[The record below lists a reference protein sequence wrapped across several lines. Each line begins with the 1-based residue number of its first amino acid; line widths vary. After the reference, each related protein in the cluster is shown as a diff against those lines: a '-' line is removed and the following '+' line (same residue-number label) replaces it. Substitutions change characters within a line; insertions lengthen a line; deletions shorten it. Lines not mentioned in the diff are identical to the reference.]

1 MHVSLSLL
9 CLGIWTLAVFG
20 NKMLDECLLRNPK
33 YTMNVVVLEDN
44 TYAWSRPFV
53 QKAVEDAIEEDRQ
66 ENDKHGT
73 ERRFLL
79 DPTLFTLKDKN
90 KPIQIQIQIQSN
102 PIQSIQMFSVLDILL
117 SF

>member
-79 DPTLFTLKDKN
+79 DPTLFALKEKN
-90 KPIQIQIQIQSN
+90 KPIQIQIQI